1 LDSASPWRW
10 HASFSIFREYQT
22 TPKPMPHKGS
32 ILLHVETKHVV
43 LVDIDEKVV
52 DARYLKEGE
61 SINPGSVFN
70 FACHMAHIGER
81 ILQPGAYIEDASV
94 VTPNQVTI
102 PRVMSLLWTCDNV

>member
-70 FACHMAHIGER
+70 FAQGSRVCSTWFDLFQKPLFYENYDT
-81 ILQPGAYIEDASV
+81 LL
-94 VTPNQVTI
+94 NCTI
-102 PRVMSLLWTCDNV
+102 CFDRC